1 MIWVMPIETS
11 PSRQMEVSQI
21 ETNLSFANS
30 HIIAALSVTMV
41 VALECLVTV
50 GSSTLISLAAPLIG
64 ALCTSVLFRM
74 EDGIYP
80 PNQKLSS
87 HCNGSKH
94 QDGLWETVTKVC
106 RVTLIVKSGKP
117 TDSMRHDS

>member
-11 PSRQMEVSQI
+11 PSR
-21 ETNLSFANS
+21 
-30 HIIAALSVTMV
+30 MV

-64 ALCTSVLFRM
+64 ALCTSVLFRI

-106 RVTLIVKSGKP
+106 RLTLIVKSGKP
-117 TDSMRHDS
+117 TDSMRHDSHETCPRLETKF